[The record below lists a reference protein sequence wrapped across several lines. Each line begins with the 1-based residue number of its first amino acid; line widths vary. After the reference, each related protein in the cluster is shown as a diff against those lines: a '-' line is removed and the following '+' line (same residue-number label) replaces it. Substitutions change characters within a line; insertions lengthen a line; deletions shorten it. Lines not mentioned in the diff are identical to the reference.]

1 MYFCLDFFYFNFS
14 EIFQLR
20 IMILFVFSSS
30 IKWLF
35 FFKSLLS
42 NGIDSNKTSMNSYNG
57 IQVMMLLKWRGICR
71 SPMIFIAHPTVAINL
86 GFTTLLFT
94 APNHSSK
101 WDSVILFIIGTFIV
115 WFIAWQ
121 VLFDIVHI
129 HSKSRTVA

>member
-1 MYFCLDFFYFNFS
+1 MYFFFFNFS

-20 IMILFVFSSS
+20 IMILFFFCIFINHKVVVF
-30 IKWLF
+30 F
-35 FFKSLLS
+35 VFLLS
-42 NGIDSNKTSMNSYNG
+42 NGIDPNKTKLNSYNG
-57 IQVMMLLKWRGICR
+57 IHVMMLLKWRGICR

-94 APNHSSK
+94 AANHSSK
-101 WDSVILFIIGTFIV
+101 WASVILFIIGTFIV
-115 WFIAWQ
+115 WFIALQ